1 MARSPA
7 ARRYARALF
16 DLAQEQGRLD
26 AVQADL
32 AEIARLGAKREQF
45 AALLER
51 FELSTQ
57 NRKDTWDKILKDQAD
72 PLTRRFVHFLVDKR
86 RGDILGEIIRAFE
99 VLYNEAK
106 GITTLEVLAAQ
117 PLTEEQMQ
125 ALSARFATRLGRKIK
140 ATQKTES
147 SLLGG
152 FQVRVGDVVY
162 DYSVS
167 HQLDLLHRK
176 MVTA

>member
-16 DLAQEQGRLD
+16 DLAQEQNRLD
-26 AVQADL
+26 TVQADL
-32 AEIARLGAKREQF
+32 AEIARLGAKREEF

-51 FELSTQ
+51 YELSPQ
-57 NRKDTWDKILKDQAD
+57 NRKDTWNRILKDQAD
-72 PLTRRFVHFLVDKR
+72 PLTLRFVHFLVDKR

-117 PLTEEQMQ
+117 PLTEEQMR
-125 ALSARFATRLGRKIK
+125 ALSERFAQRLGRKIK
-140 ATQKTES
+140 ATQKRDP

-152 FQVRVGDVVY
+152 FLVRVGDVVY

-167 HQLDLLHRK
+167 HQLEQLHHK

>member
-16 DLAQEQGRLD
+16 DLAQERNCLD
-26 AVQADL
+26 AVHADL
-32 AEIARLGAKREQF
+32 GEIAGLGAKRKEF
-45 AALLER
+45 TALLDPY
-51 FELSTQ
+51 ELSAAD
-57 NRKDTWDKILKDQAD
+57 RKGIWDQILKGKAD
-72 PLTRRFVHFLVDKR
+72 PLTHRFVHFLVDKR
-86 RGDILGEIIRAFE
+86 RGALLGDIIRAFE
-99 VLYNEAK
+99 ALYNEAK

-117 PLTEEQMQ
+117 ALTEEQMQ
-125 ALSARFATRLGRKIK
+125 ALSERFAQRLGRKIK
-140 ATQKTES
+140 ATQKTDA

-167 HQLDLLHRK
+167 HQLEQLHHK

>member
-16 DLAQEQGRLD
+16 DLANEQGHLD
-26 AVQADL
+26 TVYADL
-32 AEIARLGAKREQF
+32 AEIARLGAQREQF

-51 FELSTQ
+51 FQLTAQ
-57 NRKDTWDKILKDQAD
+57 NRKYVWNQILKDQAD
-72 PLTRRFVHFLVDKR
+72 PLTLRFVHFLVDKR

-106 GITTLEVLAAQ
+106 GITTLEVLAAR

-140 ATQKTES
+140 ATQKTDAA
-147 SLLGG
+147 LLGG

-162 DYSVS
+162 DYSVN
-167 HQLDLLHRK
+167 HQLELLHRK

>member
-16 DLAQEQGRLD
+16 DLAVEKGCLD
-26 AVQADL
+26 NVQADL
-32 AEIARLGAKREQF
+32 ANIALLGAKREQY

-51 FELSTQ
+51 FELSAQ
-57 NRKDTWDKILKDQAD
+57 NRKDVWNQILKDQAD
-72 PLTRRFVHFLVDKR
+72 PLTLRFVHFLVDKR

-106 GITTLEVLAAQ
+106 GITTLEVLAAR
-117 PLTEEQMQ
+117 PLTGEQLE
-125 ALSARFATRLGRKIK
+125 ALSARFAARLGRKIK
-140 ATQKTES
+140 ATQKTDPA
-147 SLLGG
+147 LLGG

-167 HQLDLLHRK
+167 HQLEILHRK